1 MIPKDTSLLSW
12 YDISLKLHLS
22 EIMKNATRE
31 TVLENMAGALMEES
45 SVRLRKPLEVIVKGL
60 ATLPTV
66 KPNSS
71 MRTMEP
77 EVNET
82 KDFTPIEE
90 NLSPNFS
97 EPVRNSRS
105 KSKKEFRK
113 TPLCFSEPTLLKTS
127 RTRIIRRSK
136 DSTIDFG
143 KPKPSAENWIPE
155 VTRMRSLHRDL
166 AVAKEN
172 LLDIEV
178 RETERSREM
187 RRFCLSEL
195 EHAHAEESLG
205 RKKKK
210 RCGCC
215 LQLFSYVNLPLSVS
229 HKAIIDI
236 RKSWVSAHASNSSMN
251 EKSPSKTRTNGDG
264 SRQTISNAWIDEDER
279 LSVVPRCY
287 DEVRVCTFC
296 AQFFHA
302 LEKYRPSFDMVAH
315 EAKRKAA
322 LEREKR
328 EKEYWD
334 PLKMC
339 EKDRQ
344 EAEALEKQAAAA
356 AAAMAN
362 SGASVT

>member
-1 MIPKDTSLLSW
+1 
-12 YDISLKLHLS
+12 
-22 EIMKNATRE
+22 
-31 TVLENMAGALMEES
+31 
-45 SVRLRKPLEVIVKGL
+45 
-60 ATLPTV
+60 
-66 KPNSS
+66 
-71 MRTMEP
+71 
-77 EVNET
+77 
-82 KDFTPIEE
+82 
-90 NLSPNFS
+90 
-97 EPVRNSRS
+97 
-105 KSKKEFRK
+105 
-113 TPLCFSEPTLLKTS
+113 
-127 RTRIIRRSK
+127 
-136 DSTIDFG
+136 
-143 KPKPSAENWIPE
+143 
-155 VTRMRSLHRDL
+155 MRSLHRDL

-362 SGASVT
+362 SGASVTYLYCNLYFLVVRQILHVRRYIKSIFLYLKTDLYFTCLRSEFHYFISLSCFSMNFFLLAK